1 VSEATGTHDGERSP
15 APSSAPLESDEGR
28 PRRVELRQPDR
39 YGTLLILIVATM
51 FAPVFAGS
59 SRLGSIVAVSIAA
72 VMLIFALHTSVAD
85 PWVRRIGWILTG
97 LLVLTT
103 AYTSGLDGTTG
114 RVGIPVGTAILVVA
128 ALAAVGRRLFRHHD
142 ITGKTILGAVC
153 IYLLLGLLF
162 AAMYAAFAAGGRA
175 FAQHPGGEPLDFVY
189 FSFITLATV
198 GYGDLSPGTDIVRVL
213 AMIEGLLGQLYLVT
227 VIAVLVSNVGRRPRT

>member
-1 VSEATGTHDGERSP
+1 VSETTGTHDGERSP
-15 APSSAPLESDEGR
+15 APSTGSRESGAR
-28 PRRVELRQPDR
+28 PTRRVELRQPDR
-39 YGTLLILIVATM
+39 YGILLILIVATM

-59 SRLGSIVAVSIAA
+59 SRLGSIVAVSTAA

-85 PWVRRIGWILTG
+85 PWVRRIGWSLTV

-103 AYTSGLDGTTG
+103 IYTSGLDGRTG
-114 RVGIPVGTAILVVA
+114 RIGVPVGTAILVVA

-142 ITGKTILGAVC
+142 ITGRTILGAVC
-153 IYLLLGLLF
+153 VYLLLGLLF
-162 AAMYAAFAAGGRA
+162 AALYASFAAGGRA
-175 FAQHPGGEPLDFVY
+175 FAQYPGGRPVDFVY
-189 FSFITLATV
+189 FAFITLATV

-227 VIAVLVSNVGRRPRT
+227 VIAVLVSNVGRRPRA